1 LINFNFSR
9 LSPEERDEE
18 KTNRQANLVS
28 LDEFKVIT
36 QRVDTMET
44 SIGTIVN
51 RVSLL
56 LSSIFL
62 TERNGFY

>member
-1 LINFNFSR
+1 MDEINQ
-9 LSPEERDEE
+9 EEA
-18 KTNRQANLVS
+18 RQREANVVS

-51 RVSLL
+51 RVCFFFYE
-56 LSSIFL
+56 IKDFFMY
-62 TERNGFY
+62 ERLN